1 MKSLAGHTSRGSSFF
16 RIDYSFT
23 FFFFLFVYEGN
34 LSKFYFLFFGYCS
47 LSEALDLLDYN
58 LRFDAPF
65 KPW

>member
-1 MKSLAGHTSRGSSFF
+1 MKSLADHTSRGSSFF
-16 RIDYSFT
+16 QIDYSFT
-23 FFFFLFVYEGN
+23 FFVFCFVYEGN